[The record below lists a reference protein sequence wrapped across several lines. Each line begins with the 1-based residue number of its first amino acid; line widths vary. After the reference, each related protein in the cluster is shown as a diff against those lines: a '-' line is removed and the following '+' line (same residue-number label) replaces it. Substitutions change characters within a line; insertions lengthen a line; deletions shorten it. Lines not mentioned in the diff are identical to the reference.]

1 VEVVR
6 VRHRVRAPSGS
17 ELAVAAV
24 LVVAGLMF
32 ATSAQTAKGTQLRSD
47 GADVVSL
54 AQAETARADARR
66 ARVDALRQE
75 VQDETDAVSTIDGAV
90 AAVKRRADAL
100 AAQAGLAAVHG
111 PGMIVTLDDAP
122 RSGTLPSGVRP
133 DDLVVH
139 QQDVQA
145 VVNALWHG
153 GAEAMMLMDQRVIST
168 SAVRCVGNTLILQG
182 RVYSPPYRIAAIGSS
197 ARLQRAL
204 DASPDVAIYQ
214 QYVQAYGLGFAPASS
229 KDLTMPAFS
238 GTLDLRYARVVG
250 PAG

>member
-1 VEVVR
+1 MQM
-6 VRHRVRAPSGS
+6 RHRVRAPSGS
-17 ELAVAAV
+17 ELLVAAV
-24 LVVAGLMF
+24 LVVAGLLF

-66 ARVDALRQE
+66 VRVDALRKE
-75 VQDETDAVSTIDGAV
+75 VQNETDAVSVIDGTV
-90 AAVKRRADAL
+90 AAVQRRADAL
-100 AAQAGLAAVHG
+100 APMAGLAAVHG
-111 PGMIVTLDDAP
+111 PGLTVILDDAQ
-122 RSGTLPSGVRP
+122 RSGNLPSGVRP

-153 GAEAMMLMDQRVIST
+153 GAEALMLMDQRVIST

-182 RVYSPPYRIAAIGSS
+182 RVYSPPYRIAAIGS
-197 ARLQRAL
+197 APRLQRAL
-204 DASPDVAIYQ
+204 DASPEVAIYQ
-214 QYVQAYGLGFAPASS
+214 QYVQAYGLGFAVALSR
-229 KDLTMPAFS
+229 DLTMPAFS
-238 GTLDLRYARVVG
+238 GTLDLRYATVVG